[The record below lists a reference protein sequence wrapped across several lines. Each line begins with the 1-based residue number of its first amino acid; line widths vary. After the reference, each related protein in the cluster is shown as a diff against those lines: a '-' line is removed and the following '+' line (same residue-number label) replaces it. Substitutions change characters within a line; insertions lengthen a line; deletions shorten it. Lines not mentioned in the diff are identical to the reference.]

1 MDQINHIQLMHGGKI
16 YDRLIS
22 LQRKNVLPH
31 PESDNNETII
41 ADEEE
46 NNESNND
53 KDMGRRFRISGGDYW
68 DCILHVLPKGTEWQG
83 RWPTGSWSMVKC
95 LTGMGELAMLRG
107 PDRNGFFKKI
117 TTAKLRGGGD
127 GTLGGGRG
135 GGGDDCIKYVGGAL
149 RCYSGVG
156 GKTMLIEIVI
166 RPPIGGK
173 GIDGDGI
180 ASLDMESFSTE
191 DITMIDEIMKE
202 NSEMKIDDAKT
213 IQVDK
218 LNNTIE
224 SQDIEQQIVQHVG
237 EEEEVESNTTSLGTK
252 MGLAFEKVGGLDGQL
267 NDIVRRVLAS
277 RANRDLSRRLGV
289 NHVRG
294 ILLSGPPGCGKTLLA
309 RELSEM
315 LGAREPQIVNGPE
328 M

>member
-1 MDQINHIQLMHGGKI
+1 
-16 YDRLIS
+16 
-22 LQRKNVLPH
+22 
-31 PESDNNETII
+31 
-41 ADEEE
+41 
-46 NNESNND
+46 
-53 KDMGRRFRISGGDYW
+53 
-68 DCILHVLPKGTEWQG
+68 
-83 RWPTGSWSMVKC
+83 
-95 LTGMGELAMLRG
+95 
-107 PDRNGFFKKI
+107 
-117 TTAKLRGGGD
+117 
-127 GTLGGGRG
+127 
-135 GGGDDCIKYVGGAL
+135 
-149 RCYSGVG
+149 
-156 GKTMLIEIVI
+156 
-166 RPPIGGK
+166 
-173 GIDGDGI
+173 
-180 ASLDMESFSTE
+180 
-191 DITMIDEIMKE
+191 MIDEIMKE

-218 LNNTIE
+218 LNNTTE